1 MSHSVGSL
9 VLEVVSPIS
18 DTCSEPPTTGGS
30 HLRSFL
36 LVSGVCHNKRE
47 EIQHEI
53 FQHGGHFYFYFY
65 FYFYL
70 VLSTNFVLDFLW
82 SSSIFVMIFL
92 SW

>member
-47 EIQHEI
+47 EIQHEN
-53 FQHGGHFYFYFY
+53 FQHGGHFY